1 MQAGHLDA
9 TTEIS
14 KQQVEEQLERILA
27 SRDFR
32 ASDKLSA
39 FLRFVV
45 EETLAGRSDRIKGYT
60 VATEVFGRPADF
72 DPAADPVVRIQAG
85 RLRRRLDTYYHTAG
99 ADDPVVVEVPKG
111 HYAAAFSSRESATIA
126 HSPIRTRP
134 TIAVLPFA
142 CIGDSNDAESLADGI
157 SEELTVG
164 FTRFMSLAVIARQS
178 TLVYRKTTASI
189 ESVSVDLGARFIVT
203 GSVRQLGDT
212 IRVATQLTDAT
223 DSVQLWAETMQV
235 DLSTTGMRDIE
246 DRVTTNVLARIG
258 DEVGAIPRQ
267 LVQESRVK
275 EPESLTVYEATL
287 AFYRY
292 NYHADPNSYER
303 TVVALEAAVKDEPG
317 YALAWAQLAE
327 MYTDSAQLGYAGPE
341 DPLTKARAYANLAL
355 GLDGTC
361 QQAYATLAY
370 VHFALYEHE
379 AAVASAEKAIELNPN
394 SSYQVAT
401 AAFWMGLA
409 GSLERA
415 CEIINTAEQLNPHG
429 PGWLRLVPLLHYLD
443 TGDADAA
450 LDEAR
455 HFRSPN
461 LAWGPLLR
469 ASIAAMSGD
478 HSVAAT
484 SYRELEALFPEV
496 IEDAGSYIASYV
508 HFDRHFDALQ
518 NGLDI
523 ASKMAGRDHP
533 RFRT

>member
-1 MQAGHLDA
+1 LG
-9 TTEIS
+9 TTTKIN
-14 KQQVEEQLERILA
+14 KNQVEQQLERILA
-27 SRDFR
+27 SQDFR

-85 RLRRRLDTYYHTAG
+85 RLRRRLDTYYHTIG
-99 ADDPVVVEVPKG
+99 ADDSLVVEIPKG
-111 HYAAAFSSRESATIA
+111 RYAAAFSSRDSTAVAAPGAIAQTPNSA
-126 HSPIRTRP
+126 RP
-134 TIAVLPFA
+134 TIAVLPFVR
-142 CIGDSNDAESLADGI
+142 IGSSNEAERLADGI

-178 TLVYRKTTASI
+178 TLVYRETTVSI
-189 ESVSVDLGARFIVT
+189 ESVSRDLGARFIVT

-212 IRVATQLTDAT
+212 IRVATQLTDAA
-223 DSVQLWAETMQV
+223 DSVQLWAETMEI
-235 DLSTTGMRDIE
+235 DLSTTGMREIE
-246 DRVTTNVLARIG
+246 DRITTNVLARIG

-267 LVQESRVK
+267 LVLESRAK
-275 EPESLTVYEATL
+275 EPGSLTVYEATL

-292 NYHADPNSYER
+292 NYHVDPNSYDR
-303 TVVALEAAVKDEPG
+303 TVAALEAATKAEPG

-327 MYTDSAQLGYAGPE
+327 MYTDSVQLGYEGPD
-341 DPLTKARAYANLAL
+341 DPLMKARTYANLAL
-355 GLDGTC
+355 NLDATC
-361 QQAYATLAY
+361 QQAHATLAY
-370 VHFALYEHE
+370 VHFAFGEHE

-409 GSLERA
+409 GELGRAREFINSAER
-415 CEIINTAEQLNPHG
+415 LNPHG
-429 PGWLRLVPLLHYLD
+429 PGWLRLVPLLWYLD
-443 TGDADAA
+443 EGDMDAA

-469 ASIAAMSGD
+469 ASLAALSD
-478 HSVAAT
+478 DRSVAAT
-484 SYRELEALFPEV
+484 SYRELQALFPEFA
-496 IEDAGSYIASYV
+496 EDPKDYIRAFV
-508 HFDRHFDALQ
+508 HFDRHLDALLK
-518 NGLDI
+518 GLDI
-523 ASKMAGRDHP
+523 ASLMASD
-533 RFRT
+533 